1 MALFPS
7 YPLLFLFFSFL
18 LMQLDFCKLFEDWEY
33 WDGVGIMAKK
43 EKKLLLPGRTKTGSA
58 VLFLL
63 QIELDADSGVWKD
76 RVEGRELR
84 LWH

>member
-1 MALFPS
+1 MKIGNIGMGLE
-7 YPLLFLFFSFL
+7 LW
-18 LMQLDFCKLFEDWEY
+18 QR
-33 WDGVGIMAKK
+33 KK
-43 EKKLLLPGRTKTGSA
+43 KKLLLPGRTKTGSA